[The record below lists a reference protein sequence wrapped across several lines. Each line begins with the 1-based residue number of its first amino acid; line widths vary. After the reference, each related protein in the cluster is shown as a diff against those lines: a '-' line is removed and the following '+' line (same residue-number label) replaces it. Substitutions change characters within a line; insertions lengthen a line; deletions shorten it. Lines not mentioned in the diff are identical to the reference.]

1 MPSET
6 MVRDQL
12 ALDRTLLANERTLLA
27 YVRTA
32 LALVGAGAGGALVF
46 ETSTAWVL
54 GGILMVLG
62 PVTATL
68 GMFRFRAVRSKL
80 LRVQAELLLSGSTPE
95 GQREPGR
102 TAHG

>member
-6 MVRDQL
+6 MIRDQL

-32 LALVGAGAGGALVF
+32 LALVGAGAGGALIF
-46 ETSTAWVL
+46 GTSTAWWL
-54 GGILMVLG
+54 GGALIALG
-62 PVTATL
+62 PVIAAL

-80 LRVQAELLLSGSTPE
+80 LRVQAELLSIGSAPP
-95 GQREPGR
+95 GQREPG
-102 TAHG
+102 HSP

>member
-1 MPSET
+1 

-12 ALDRTLLANERTLLA
+12 ALDRTQLANERTLLS

-32 LALVGAGAGGALVF
+32 LALVGAGAGGALIF
-46 ETSTAWVL
+46 ETSTAWWF
-54 GGILMVLG
+54 GGALIALG

-80 LRVQAELLLSGSTPE
+80 LRVQAELLLSSSAPA

-102 TAHG
+102 AAGLG